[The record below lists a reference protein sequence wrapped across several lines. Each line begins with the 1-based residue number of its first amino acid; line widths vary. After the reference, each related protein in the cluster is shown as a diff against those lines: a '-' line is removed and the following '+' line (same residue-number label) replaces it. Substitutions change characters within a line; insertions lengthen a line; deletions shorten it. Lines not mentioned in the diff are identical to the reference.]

1 MAGRNGGNGKNGR
14 NGRNGYHGNR
24 VVVTGMGAITPI
36 GLSVADFW
44 DSCLAGKSGIS
55 ILTSFDHSAYPI
67 HIAGEIKDFNPED
80 HMDRRDAR
88 RMARFS
94 QFAIAATHEAIKQ
107 SELDMEQEDRT
118 RVGVLIGNGI
128 GGLVETQEAVRTVE
142 SRGGMKIDPFYFP
155 KMLPNMAAAHIAL
168 HIGAKGY
175 NNTVITACAAGTQAL
190 GDALDLVR
198 SGRVDVAVA
207 GGTEA
212 TLCETGL
219 AGFAVIR
226 ALSTHNEEPTKA
238 SRPFDA
244 ERDGFV
250 ASEAAGMF
258 VLENLEHARKRN
270 APILAELAGYGAGND
285 AFHVVAPSEDGE
297 GAANA
302 MGWALED
309 AGVEPSEVDYINAH
323 GTSTKLNDA
332 SETHA
337 IKRVFGE
344 DAYRVPISA
353 TKSMIGHAFGAAGA
367 VESIAAVKSIETGMI
382 HPTINYEHP
391 DPDCDLD
398 YVPNEPRRVDVDVV
412 LKNSFGFGGQNACL
426 VFKRFED

>member
-1 MAGRNGGNGKNGR
+1 MAGR
-14 NGRNGYHGNR
+14 NGRNGRDGRDGVR

-36 GLSVADFW
+36 GNSVKEFW
-44 DSCLAGKSGIS
+44 ESCLAGRSGID

-67 HIAGEIKDFNPED
+67 HIAGEVKNFDPEE

-107 SELDMEQEDRT
+107 AELDMEQEDRT

-128 GGLVETQEAVRTVE
+128 GGLVETQEAVRTIEV
-142 SRGGMKIDPFYFP
+142 RGGMKIDPFYYP

-168 HIGAKGY
+168 HVGAKGY

-198 SGRVDVAVA
+198 SGRVDVAIA

-212 TLCETGL
+212 TLCEIGL

-226 ALSTHNEEPTKA
+226 ALSSHNEEPQEA

-250 ASEAAGMF
+250 AAEAAGIF

-285 AFHVVAPSEDGE
+285 AFHVVAPCEDGE

-302 MGWALED
+302 MNWALED
-309 AGVEPSEVDYINAH
+309 AGVEPAEVDYINAH
-323 GTSTKLNDA
+323 GTSTKLNDL
-332 SETHA
+332 SETLA

-353 TKSMIGHAFGAAGA
+353 TKSMIGHSFGAAGA
-367 VESIAAVKSIETGMI
+367 VESVAAVQSIQTGMV
-382 HPTINYEHP
+382 HPTINLEHP
-391 DPDCDLD
+391 DPECDLD
-398 YVPNEPRRVDVDVV
+398 YVPNEARRVDVDVV

-426 VFKRFED
+426 VFRRYGE

>member
-1 MAGRNGGNGKNGR
+1 
-14 NGRNGYHGNR
+14 
-24 VVVTGMGAITPI
+24 MGAMTPI
-36 GLSVADFW
+36 GNSVPEFW
-44 DSCLAGKSGIS
+44 ESCLAGKSGID

-67 HIAGEIKDFNPED
+67 HIAGEVKNFNPED

-94 QFAIAATHEAIKQ
+94 QLAIAATQEAIMQ
-107 SELDMEQEDRT
+107 AELDMDEVDRT
-118 RVGVLIGNGI
+118 RVGVLLGNGI
-128 GGLVETQEAVRTVE
+128 GGLVETQEAVRMIDR
-142 SRGGMKIDPFYFP
+142 RGGMKIDPFYYP

-175 NNTVITACAAGTQAL
+175 NNTVITACAAGTQGI

-198 SGRVDVAVA
+198 SGRVDVAIA

-226 ALSTHNEEPTKA
+226 ALSSRNDEPQKA

-250 ASEAAGMF
+250 AAEAAGIL
-258 VLENLEHARKRN
+258 VVENLEHARKRN
-270 APILAELAGYGAGND
+270 APIIAELAGYGAGND

-302 MGWALED
+302 MRWALED

-367 VESIAAVKSIETGMI
+367 VESVAAIKSIETGMI
-382 HPTINYEHP
+382 HQTINYEHK

-398 YVPNEPRRVDVDVV
+398 YVPEGPRRLDVDVV